1 LGLTAFQTPGRD
13 SYTQQWNLSFQYE
26 LTQNQSL
33 TLGYVGNGSR
43 HALNSDVRN
52 VVTEILPPGTDPQQY
67 VPFRDFMRGSTYL
80 ATQGDAYDH
89 GFEAAFERRFSNG
102 LNLLVCRLLMK

>member
-1 LGLTAFQTPGRD
+1 
-13 SYTQQWNLSFQYE
+13 
-26 LTQNQSL
+26 
-33 TLGYVGNGSR
+33 
-43 HALNSDVRN
+43 
-52 VVTEILPPGTDPQQY
+52 VTEILPPGTDPQQY
-67 VPFRDFMRGSTYL
+67 VPFRDFMRRSTYL